1 MNNKKKFVG
10 ILLFLL
16 IAFGIFTFAD
26 PLGDRTQLEGTGEG
40 EQTEKEPGEEEV
52 KDPETQPSEEEGEE
66 QDVLQTQ
73 PIEEETTPGNNQTPG
88 TGTPGTDT
96 PGEGIGNAD
105 LSGEE
110 ATQAVI
116 AAENALTSASKNY
129 AQNLVDSLTD
139 KELQDELNERLEAV
153 QEKID
158 LALSNLNDAIEKAK
172 EVVAIL
178 VSNDTD
184 LQDAKNTLETDI
196 TEGNSMLSDKNASQM
211 DLDAKAEELLALVED
226 TNQLIKEKEEDATEA
241 VEALEKEVYEATSMN
256 NISNARNTYSSVE
269 TLVNNLLAGD
279 VKDDL
284 LARLEALN
292 IILSDTKAPQV
303 SGVSEGDVKQ
313 SVTVNATD
321 DTEVTALLD
330 GEEYVLGTE
339 ITAEGVHTLVVRDE
353 AFNVTTVTFT
363 VDHTNPE
370 LVPEYWTLTLEA
382 DKTATFTDDMLPEVS
397 AEDNLDE
404 NPVVEYLGN
413 NVDLGTPG
421 SYKIQYVTTDAAGNK
436 AYNDIFVTVVDTT
449 APEFDLSKIASTF
462 KVGKDIYTYPQPGK
476 VTDNVDGEISFGE
489 VHMNWYH
496 MNEDGTKGERTECF
510 GWNNWNTSLESCSLG
525 DYIITYEVSD
535 SHGNKA
541 YAEKQMTLVE
551 SQTPQVARLYI
562 LNVDDEYRTSIS
574 SGEKLLLEA
583 TFDEELS
590 VMPKATIGNKTFDFA
605 KYTLNEDGTHRYSLT
620 ITVDDTFGLTEG
632 QNIPFTVYH
641 VVDMVGN
648 EAETFTNEDVT
659 VYKDNNGNIIYDQVK
674 YENPFVSASF
684 HNSSKDALNVN
695 EAWEGDL
702 VRIFVHFNQ
711 DLDLN
716 NLPKIVIG
724 GVETRLNLSNVY
736 ADGSKDYG
744 VDVRLTSEMNLE
756 VGQEIPFVVTNIVL
770 ANGNHLPNLT
780 QENITNITYSGV
792 IYNGVK
798 SDTAQA

>member
-1 MNNKKKFVG
+1 MNNKKKFIGV
-10 ILLFLL
+10 LLFLL

-26 PLGDRTQLEGTGEG
+26 PLGNRTQLEGTGDE
-40 EQTEKEPGEEEV
+40 EQTETEPEEV
-52 KDPETQPSEEEGEE
+52 EDPETQPSEEEGED
-66 QDVLQTQ
+66 DVLQTVTDD
-73 PIEEETTPGNNQTPG
+73 ETTPGNNQTPG
-88 TGTPGTDT
+88 TDT
-96 PGEGIGNAD
+96 PDGGIGNAD
-105 LSGEE
+105 LSAEE
-110 ATQAVI
+110 AREAVI
-116 AAENALTSASKNY
+116 VAENTLTSANKEY
-129 AQNLVDSLTD
+129 AQDLVDSLTD
-139 KELQDELNERLEAV
+139 QELQDELNERLEAV

-158 LALSNLNDAIEKAK
+158 LALANLTDAIEKAE

-178 VSNDTD
+178 VSDDTD
-184 LQDAKNTLETDI
+184 LQNAKNTLETDI

-211 DLDAKAEELLALVED
+211 DLDDKAEELLALVGD
-226 TNQLIKEKEEDATEA
+226 TNQLIKEKEDAAVAA
-241 VEALEKEVYEATSMN
+241 VEALEKEVYGATN
-256 NISNARNTYSSVE
+256 KTNIDHARNIYPSVE
-269 TLVNNLLAGD
+269 ELVSHLLAGEVKNNLLA
-279 VKDDL
+279 
-284 LARLEALN
+284 RLDALKVILNDTEAPEL
-292 IILSDTKAPQV
+292 
-303 SGVSEGDVKQ
+303 SGVTDGDYKQ

-321 DTEVTALLD
+321 DTKLTSLLD
-330 GEEYVLGTE
+330 GKEYVLGTE
-339 ITAEGVHTLVVRDE
+339 IPEEGVHTLVVKDE
-353 AFNVTTVTFT
+353 AFNEVTVTFT
-363 VDHTNPE
+363 VDTTKPE
-370 LVPEYWTLTLEA
+370 LVPEYWTLELEA
-382 DKTATFTDDMLPEVS
+382 DKTATFTEDMLPEVS

-413 NVDLGTPG
+413 NVDMGTPG
-421 SYKIQYVTTDAAGNK
+421 SYKIQYVTTDAADNK

-449 APEFDLSKIASTF
+449 APEFDLSEIASTF

-510 GWNNWNTSLESCSLG
+510 GWNNWNTSLENCSLG

-541 YAEKQMTLVE
+541 YKEKRMTLVE
-551 SQTPQVARLYI
+551 SQAPQVVRLYI

-574 SGEKLLLEA
+574 SGERLLLEA

-620 ITVDDTFGLTEG
+620 VTVDDTFGLTEG

-648 EAETFTNEDVT
+648 EAEAFTNEDVT
-659 VYKDNNGNIIYDQVK
+659 VYKDSNGNVIYDQVK

-702 VRIFVHFNQ
+702 VRVFVRFNQ

-716 NLPKIVIG
+716 DLPKIVIG
-724 GVETRLNLSNVY
+724 GVETRLHLSNVY
-736 ADGSKDYG
+736 SDGSKDYG

-770 ANGNHLPNLT
+770 ANGNRLPDVT
-780 QENITNITYSGV
+780 QENVTNITYSGV
-792 IYNGVK
+792 VYNGVK
-798 SDTAQA
+798 ADTAQA